1 MTPQPTVTTT
11 STSASTESQK
21 VLVRLR
27 GLSKRFGNMEAVR
40 SLDLD
45 IRAGDFY
52 AILGPSGCGKTTLL
66 RMIGGFIAP
75 SEGRVEIDGADATRL
90 GPERRPTN
98 MVFQGFGLFPHMNV
112 SQNIG
117 YGLRIAK
124 VERSEIE
131 RRVDEAIRLVHMEE
145 FATRGI
151 EQLSGGQ
158 QQRVAL
164 ARALVMRPKVL
175 LLDEPLGALDLK
187 LRQAMQEELRR
198 IHHQIGGTF
207 VFVTHDQSEA
217 LGLANRIAVM
227 ESGRIVQE
235 GGPEEIYS
243 EPRSRFV
250 STFIGEANIF
260 SGRREAGVVQIAAG
274 TSFPHAGEDGP
285 VVVMVRPEA
294 MGVGE
299 DDGDVALAGQVED
312 MVFLGAYVRC
322 SVVLDNGDRVNAHL
336 SDSKA
341 RERIAVGDSVRVAWS
356 TEQQRVI
363 EDT

>member
-40 SLDLD
+40 PLDLD

-158 QQRVAL
+158 QQRVAWR
-164 ARALVMRPKVL
+164 AR
-175 LLDEPLGALDLK
+175 
-187 LRQAMQEELRR
+187 
-198 IHHQIGGTF
+198 
-207 VFVTHDQSEA
+207 
-217 LGLANRIAVM
+217 
-227 ESGRIVQE
+227 
-235 GGPEEIYS
+235 
-243 EPRSRFV
+243 
-250 STFIGEANIF
+250 
-260 SGRREAGVVQIAAG
+260 
-274 TSFPHAGEDGP
+274 
-285 VVVMVRPEA
+285 
-294 MGVGE
+294 
-299 DDGDVALAGQVED
+299 
-312 MVFLGAYVRC
+312 
-322 SVVLDNGDRVNAHL
+322 
-336 SDSKA
+336 
-341 RERIAVGDSVRVAWS
+341 W
-356 TEQQRVI
+356 
-363 EDT
+363 